1 MVFHLVNSDYRMT
14 GTVAFQFKTFQ
25 RRQSERREW
34 SLHLIPIGHLGLFL
48 RVEWVG
54 ILTDQFTM
62 ELFETLVLIISPIT
76 KLCSRV
82 GLNSFPKQVP
92 WSNSIKTLIQSSRK
106 PQNGYQIVSNHVIVF
121 THMKVYIWGEYNPHK
136 ICLYTTDSC
145 FIVLCA
151 YMARGGGGEE
161 RVERFFFMWKQLLL
175 FFIDPPTGEGYRPSS
190 DSAVPYL
197 LPTQPFFVLS
207 RNAPR
212 HCERTQKNSWLQN
225 HRTWV
230 KKGIWTI
237 VFVGLSLVTYW
248 NSLCPRLEKW
258 KLCR

>member
-1 MVFHLVNSDYRMT
+1 MATRSF
-14 GTVAFQFKTFQ
+14 
-25 RRQSERREW
+25 
-34 SLHLIPIGHLGLFL
+34 
-48 RVEWVG
+48 
-54 ILTDQFTM
+54 
-62 ELFETLVLIISPIT
+62 PIT
-76 KLCSRV
+76 W
-82 GLNSFPKQVP
+82 SFSLTWKFIYKESTIPTRFVCTP
-92 WSNSIKTLIQSSRK
+92 LTAVSFFCALI
-106 PQNGYQIVSNHVIVF
+106 
-121 THMKVYIWGEYNPHK
+121 W
-136 ICLYTTDSC
+136 
-145 FIVLCA
+145 
-151 YMARGGGGEE
+151 RGGGGG
-161 RVERFFFMWKQLLL
+161 RRGWRHFFHVETTASIL
-175 FFIDPPTGEGYRPSS
+175 IDPPYGEGYRPSS

>member
-1 MVFHLVNSDYRMT
+1 MATRSFPIT
-14 GTVAFQFKTFQ
+14 
-25 RRQSERREW
+25 W
-34 SLHLIPIGHLGLFL
+34 SFSLTWKFIY
-48 RVEWVG
+48 EEST
-54 ILTDQFTM
+54 ILTRFVCTPLTAVS
-62 ELFETLVLIISPIT
+62 LFCALI
-76 KLCSRV
+76 
-82 GLNSFPKQVP
+82 
-92 WSNSIKTLIQSSRK
+92 W
-106 PQNGYQIVSNHVIVF
+106 
-121 THMKVYIWGEYNPHK
+121 
-136 ICLYTTDSC
+136 
-145 FIVLCA
+145 
-151 YMARGGGGEE
+151 RGGGGEE

>member
-1 MVFHLVNSDYRMT
+1 MATRSF
-14 GTVAFQFKTFQ
+14 
-25 RRQSERREW
+25 
-34 SLHLIPIGHLGLFL
+34 
-48 RVEWVG
+48 
-54 ILTDQFTM
+54 
-62 ELFETLVLIISPIT
+62 PIT
-76 KLCSRV
+76 W
-82 GLNSFPKQVP
+82 SFSLTWKFIYEESTIPTRFVCTP
-92 WSNSIKTLIQSSRK
+92 LTAVSLFCALIWR
-106 PQNGYQIVSNHVIVF
+106 
-121 THMKVYIWGEYNPHK
+121 
-136 ICLYTTDSC
+136 
-145 FIVLCA
+145 
-151 YMARGGGGEE
+151 GGGEE
-161 RVERFFFMWKQLLL
+161 RVETFFFMWKQLLL
-175 FFIDPPTGEGYRPSS
+175 FFIDPPSGEGYRPSS

>member
-1 MVFHLVNSDYRMT
+1 MATRSF
-14 GTVAFQFKTFQ
+14 
-25 RRQSERREW
+25 
-34 SLHLIPIGHLGLFL
+34 
-48 RVEWVG
+48 
-54 ILTDQFTM
+54 
-62 ELFETLVLIISPIT
+62 PIT
-76 KLCSRV
+76 W
-82 GLNSFPKQVP
+82 SFSLTWKFIYEESTIPTRFVCTP
-92 WSNSIKTLIQSSRK
+92 LTAVSLFCALI
-106 PQNGYQIVSNHVIVF
+106 
-121 THMKVYIWGEYNPHK
+121 W
-136 ICLYTTDSC
+136 
-145 FIVLCA
+145 
-151 YMARGGGGEE
+151 RGGGGEE
-161 RVERFFFMWKQLLL
+161 RVETFFFMWKQLLL
-175 FFIDPPTGEGYRPSS
+175 FFIDPPSGEGYRPSS

>member
-1 MVFHLVNSDYRMT
+1 MIQFDKNTNPVFQETSEWLPDR
-14 GTVAFQFKTFQ
+14 FQSRDRFHSHESLYM
-25 RRQSERREW
+25 RRVQS
-34 SLHLIPIGHLGLFL
+34 PQDLF
-48 RVEWVG
+48 VHHW
-54 ILTDQFTM
+54 Q
-62 ELFETLVLIISPIT
+62 LFH
-76 KLCSRV
+76 CSVR
-82 GLNSFPKQVP
+82 L
-92 WSNSIKTLIQSSRK
+92 
-106 PQNGYQIVSNHVIVF
+106 Y
-121 THMKVYIWGEYNPHK
+121 GEG
-136 ICLYTTDSC
+136 
-145 FIVLCA
+145 A
-151 YMARGGGGEE
+151 GGGGGEGGDI
-161 RVERFFFMWKQLLL
+161 FFMWKQLLL
-175 FFIDPPTGEGYRPSS
+175 FFIDPPSGEGYRPSS

>member
-1 MVFHLVNSDYRMT
+1 MATRSFPIT
-14 GTVAFQFKTFQ
+14 
-25 RRQSERREW
+25 W
-34 SLHLIPIGHLGLFL
+34 SFL
-48 RVEWVG
+48 LTWKFIYEEST
-54 ILTDQFTM
+54 ILTRFVCTPLTAVS
-62 ELFETLVLIISPIT
+62 LFCALIW
-76 KLCSRV
+76 R
-82 GLNSFPKQVP
+82 
-92 WSNSIKTLIQSSRK
+92 
-106 PQNGYQIVSNHVIVF
+106 
-121 THMKVYIWGEYNPHK
+121 
-136 ICLYTTDSC
+136 
-145 FIVLCA
+145 
-151 YMARGGGGEE
+151 GGGEE

-207 RNAPR
+207 RNVPR

>member
-25 RRQSERREW
+25 RRQSERRGW

-54 ILTDQFTM
+54 IVTDQFTM

-151 YMARGGGGEE
+151 YMARGGGGGKGEGGDIFFH
-161 RVERFFFMWKQLLL
+161 VETTASILYRPTLWWGVPPVLRLSSPLSPSYTAILCVVTQRPSPLREDTKKQL
-175 FFIDPPTGEGYRPSS
+175 TAKSS
-190 DSAVPYL
+190 N
-197 LPTQPFFVLS
+197 LS
-207 RNAPR
+207 
-212 HCERTQKNSWLQN
+212 
-225 HRTWV
+225 
-230 KKGIWTI
+230 
-237 VFVGLSLVTYW
+237 
-248 NSLCPRLEKW
+248 
-258 KLCR
+258 

>member
-1 MVFHLVNSDYRMT
+1 MATRSF
-14 GTVAFQFKTFQ
+14 
-25 RRQSERREW
+25 
-34 SLHLIPIGHLGLFL
+34 
-48 RVEWVG
+48 
-54 ILTDQFTM
+54 
-62 ELFETLVLIISPIT
+62 PIT
-76 KLCSRV
+76 W
-82 GLNSFPKQVP
+82 SFSLTWKFIYEESTIPTRFVCTP
-92 WSNSIKTLIQSSRK
+92 LTAVSLFCALI
-106 PQNGYQIVSNHVIVF
+106 
-121 THMKVYIWGEYNPHK
+121 W
-136 ICLYTTDSC
+136 
-145 FIVLCA
+145 
-151 YMARGGGGEE
+151 RGGKE
-161 RVERFFFMWKQLLL
+161 RVETFFFMWKQLLL
-175 FFIDPPTGEGYRPSS
+175 FFIDPPSGEGYRPSS